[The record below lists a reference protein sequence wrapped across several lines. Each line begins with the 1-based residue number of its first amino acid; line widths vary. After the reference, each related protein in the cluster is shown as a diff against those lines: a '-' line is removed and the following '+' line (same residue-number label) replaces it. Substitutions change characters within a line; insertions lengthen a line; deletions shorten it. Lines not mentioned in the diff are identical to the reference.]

1 MKGLLIK
8 DIKLLKMQKK
18 FFFLLIAIAV
28 AMAIFAEDPA
38 FLIGYFSI
46 VMPLVAVST
55 VSYDEFDN
63 GNAFLFTL
71 PISRRDYVLEKY
83 GFSIGMGLCAFV
95 FACLLALTVG
105 AFKDFLT
112 AWTAVKASLPILAV
126 MTAFLSLLLPVQLKF
141 GAEKGRLIAVA
152 TAGGLFVVGVLC
164 VKGLEW
170 LNVDIMGVADRLI
183 PDSLLLVAV
192 FIVVL
197 ALLLLGISV
206 SVSLSIVK
214 KKEF

>member
-1 MKGLLIK
+1 MKGLLVK
-8 DIKLLKMQKK
+8 DMKLLKMQKK

-28 AMAIFAEDPA
+28 AMAVFAEDPA

-71 PISRRDYVLEKY
+71 PISRRGYVLEKY
-83 GFSIGMGLCAFV
+83 GFCLILGICAFL

-105 AFKDFLT
+105 VFKNFFA

-152 TAGGLFVVGVLC
+152 TAGILFVVGVLC

-170 LNVDIMGVADRLI
+170 LNVDIMGIADRLI
-183 PDSLLLVAV
+183 PDSLLLAAV
-192 FIVVL
+192 FIAAI
-197 ALLLLGISV
+197 ALLLLGVSV
-206 SVSLSIVK
+206 SVSLSILK